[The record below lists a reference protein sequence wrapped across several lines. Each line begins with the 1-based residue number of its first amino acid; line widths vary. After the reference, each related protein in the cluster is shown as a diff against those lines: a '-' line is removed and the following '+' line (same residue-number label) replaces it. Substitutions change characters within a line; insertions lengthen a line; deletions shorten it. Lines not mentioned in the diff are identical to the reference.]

1 MRKHEALEPEQLLAN
16 AIIEQA
22 AEDYRTSLRG
32 LKINPRN
39 REKLTMKEDCERFFQ
54 SDWFEMLTK
63 LDGAYLMR
71 RLREEVIGK

>member
-1 MRKHEALEPEQLLAN
+1 MKKLGALEPEQLLAN

-22 AEDYRTSLRG
+22 AEDYRTSLRA

-39 REKLTMKEDCERFFQ
+39 REKLAMKETCERFFQ
-54 SDWFEMLTK
+54 SEWFEVLTK